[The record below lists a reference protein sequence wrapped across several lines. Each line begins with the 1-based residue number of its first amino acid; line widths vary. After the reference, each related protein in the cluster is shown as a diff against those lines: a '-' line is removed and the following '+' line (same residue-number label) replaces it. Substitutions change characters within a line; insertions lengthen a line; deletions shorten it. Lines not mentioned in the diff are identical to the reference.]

1 MLFVISGVS
10 SSGKNT
16 VMQELIKRVKNLKV
30 LSKSSGTTRPPRESD
45 KEFDTYIYLTKEEFE
60 QGIKQGKFFE
70 YEIVHENMYGLLK
83 ERIETAINSK
93 TDDYIRDVEVKG
105 NVTLRNAYKDKIVS
119 IFIDAPND
127 VLRDRLLK
135 RGDKPEDIEL
145 RLSRSEL
152 ERSYKNH
159 YDLVIDNIDLE
170 KTLST
175 LENFIEKVR
184 NK

>member
-16 VMQELIKRVKNLKV
+16 VMKELIKRVKNLKV
-30 LSKSSGTTRPPRESD
+30 LSKSSGTTRSPRESD
-45 KEFDTYIYLTKEEFE
+45 KEFDTYVYFTKQEFE
-60 QGIKQGKFFE
+60 KGIKQNKFFE
-70 YEIVHENMYGLLK
+70 YELVHENMYGLLK
-83 ERIETAINSK
+83 ERIETAVNST

-119 IFIDAPND
+119 IFIDAPNE
-127 VLRDRLLK
+127 VLRERLIN
-135 RGDKPEDIEL
+135 RGDKLEDIEL

-152 ERSYKNH
+152 ERSYKSH
-159 YDLVIDNIDLE
+159 YDIVIENIDLE
-170 KTLST
+170 KTLQT

-184 NK
+184 NN